1 MQMKKIVLLKYGEL
15 VLKGLNR
22 SYFDNLLLRRVRVLL
37 KAMGG
42 TYETDY
48 AQSTLCIRGGEDADM
63 DAVAARMKKVF
74 GVASVCVGYE
84 CEKDMEAIRRTIAA
98 HASELLRGASRF
110 KCVAKRSDKRFPLGS
125 PEICAECG
133 ALLLS
138 LLPGLTVDVTEP
150 EVCVTIE
157 IRDRAAFV
165 HGGGEKGAGGMP
177 VGSNGRALLLLS
189 GGIDSPVA
197 GYMIAKRG
205 VELECV
211 HFFSYPYTSELAKD
225 KVLELARLMTRYCGR
240 MTVNIVGFT
249 EIQEAIRD
257 NCPEEFFTLVMRRF
271 MMKIA
276 ERIARDHGCGCLVTG
291 ENLGQ
296 VASQTMEAMAV
307 TGACVDLPIFQPLIG
322 MDKEEIVTRA
332 RQIGTMETSILP
344 YEDCCTAFTPR
355 HPKTKPTLAQVDAAC
370 APLDME
376 GLIAR
381 ALENTELVKVR
392 WHG

>member
-22 SYFDNLLLRRVRVLL
+22 SYFDNLLLRRVRALL

-84 CEKDMEAIRRTIAA
+84 CEKDMEAIHRTLAA

-138 LLPGLTVDVTEP
+138 LLPGLTVDVTDP

-205 VELECV
+205 VELDGLYFE
-211 HFFSYPYTSELAKD
+211 SPPYTGEQAKEKVVALAQTLADHRPDVSEHNQRHRDPGNADAEVRRKALYPPAAPLYD
-225 KVLELARLMTRYCGR
+225 AARRADRADHRRGR
-240 MTVNIVGFT
+240 AG
-249 EIQEAIRD
+249 D
-257 NCPEEFFTLVMRRF
+257 GRR
-271 MMKIA
+271 A
-276 ERIARDHGCGCLVTG
+276 S
-291 ENLGQ
+291 GQ
-296 VASQTMEAMAV
+296 VASQTMPALGVTDAAV
-307 TGACVDLPIFQPLIG
+307 EMPVFRPCIG
-322 MDKEEIVTRA
+322 LDKEEIIVRA
-332 RQIGTMETSILP
+332 RQIGTFDISALP
-344 YEDCCTAFTPR
+344 YEDCCTVFTPR
-355 HPKTKPTLAQVDAAC
+355 HPNTRPVLEDILENESRIDVDALA
-370 APLDME
+370 
-376 GLIAR
+376 AR
-381 ALENTELVKVR
+381 AYETRRTLRLEGR
-392 WHG
+392 